1 MPAPKQLTTL
11 IYCYDPMCSWCWGF
25 KPVWQR
31 LQEMLQPLIT
41 QGELII
47 EYRVGGLARD
57 SDQPMPE
64 TMQNMLQDTWRNIRQ
79 QLGTEFN
86 FDFWHDCQPR
96 RSTYPACRAC
106 LVARKH
112 GLEEKMIEQIQHA
125 YYLQA
130 RNPSDLDTL
139 TQCATDIGIAADVF
153 SERMQAI
160 QQQQLLE
167 QEVQQARQLGLNSFP
182 SLALHNHQQ
191 IVSINIDYQNPDS
204 MMLQLE
210 QAMAALAAE
219 QN

>member
-112 GLEEKMIEQIQHA
+112 GLEEEMIEQIQHA
-125 YYLQA
+125 YYLNAQ
-130 RNPSDLDTL
+130 NPSNNSTL
-139 TQCATDIGIAADVF
+139 KQSAQNIGIEDDIFDASLKEIEATQTL
-153 SERMQAI
+153 EREI
-160 QQQQLLE
+160 RG
-167 QEVQQARQLGLNSFP
+167 ARQLGLNSFP
-182 SLALHNHQQ
+182 SLALMKNEQVIHIALDYHDANVMAERIQQ
-191 IVSINIDYQNPDS
+191 V
-204 MMLQLE
+204 LKG
-210 QAMAALAAE
+210 LAD
-219 QN
+219 N

>member
-31 LQEMLQPLIT
+31 LQEMLQPQIT

-125 YYLQA
+125 YYLNAQ
-130 RNPSDLDTL
+130 NPSNNSTL
-139 TQCATDIGIAADVF
+139 KQCAHNIGIEGDIFDASLKEIEANQTL
-153 SERMQAI
+153 EREI
-160 QQQQLLE
+160 RG
-167 QEVQQARQLGLNSFP
+167 ARQLGLNSFP
-182 SLALHNHQQ
+182 SLALMKNEQVIHIALDYHDANVMAERIQQ
-191 IVSINIDYQNPDS
+191 V
-204 MMLQLE
+204 LKG
-210 QAMAALAAE
+210 
-219 QN
+219 

>member
-1 MPAPKQLTTL
+1 MMPAPKQLTTL

-31 LQEMLQPLIT
+31 LQEMLQPQIT

-125 YYLQA
+125 YYLNAQ
-130 RNPSDLDTL
+130 NPSNNSTL
-139 TQCATDIGIAADVF
+139 KQCAHNIGIEGDIFDASLKEIEANQTL
-153 SERMQAI
+153 EREI
-160 QQQQLLE
+160 RG
-167 QEVQQARQLGLNSFP
+167 ARQLGLNSFP
-182 SLALHNHQQ
+182 SLALMKNEQVIHIALDYHDANVMAERIQQ
-191 IVSINIDYQNPDS
+191 V
-204 MMLQLE
+204 LKG
-210 QAMAALAAE
+210 
-219 QN
+219 

>member
-1 MPAPKQLTTL
+1 MMPAPKQLTTL

-31 LQEMLQPLIT
+31 LQEMLQPQIT

-112 GLEEKMIEQIQHA
+112 GLEEEMIEQIQHA
-125 YYLQA
+125 YYLNAQ
-130 RNPSDLDTL
+130 NPSNNSTL
-139 TQCATDIGIAADVF
+139 KQCAQNIGIKGDIFDASLKEIEATQTL
-153 SERMQAI
+153 EREI
-160 QQQQLLE
+160 RG
-167 QEVQQARQLGLNSFP
+167 ARQLGLNSFP
-182 SLALHNHQQ
+182 SLALMKNEQVIHIALDYHDANVMAERIQQ
-191 IVSINIDYQNPDS
+191 V
-204 MMLQLE
+204 LKG
-210 QAMAALAAE
+210 
-219 QN
+219 

>member
-1 MPAPKQLTTL
+1 MPSATQRTTL

-57 SDQPMPE
+57 SDQPMPQA
-64 TMQNMLQDTWRNIRQ
+64 MQSMLQDTWRNIQQ

-86 FDFWHDCQPR
+86 FDFWRNCQPR

-112 GLEEKMIEQIQHA
+112 GLEEEIIEQIQHA
-125 YYLQA
+125 YYLNAQ
-130 RNPSDLDTL
+130 NPSDIATL
-139 TQCATDIGIAADVF
+139 KRCAQNIGIKGDVF
-153 SERMQAI
+153 DASLKEIEVNQT
-160 QQQQLLE
+160 LE
-167 QEVQQARQLGLNSFP
+167 HEIREARQLGLNSFP
-182 SLALHNHQQ
+182 SLALVHNEQVIHIALDYHDANVMAERIQQ
-191 IVSINIDYQNPDS
+191 
-204 MMLQLE
+204 
-210 QAMAALAAE
+210 ALKGLAD
-219 QN
+219 N

>member
-1 MPAPKQLTTL
+1 MPYTL

-25 KPVWQR
+25 KPTWAR
-31 LQEMLQPLIT
+31 LKQQLAPLIE
-41 QGELII
+41 QGTLTI
-47 EYRVGGLARD
+47 EYRTGGLAPD
-57 SDQPMPE
+57 NDQPMPVE
-64 TMQNMLQDTWRNIRQ
+64 MQSKLQSVWSAIQQ

-86 FDFWHDCQPR
+86 FDFWQQCQPR

-106 LVARKH
+106 MVARQFDQ
-112 GLEEKMIEQIQHA
+112 EEAMISQIQQA

-130 RNPSDLDTL
+130 KNPSDLDTL

-160 QQQQLLE
+160 EQHQLLE

-191 IVSINIDYQNPDS
+191 IASINIDYQNPDS
-204 MMLQLE
+204 MMQQIE
-210 QAMAALAAE
+210 HAMAALAAE